1 MMVMVVVM
9 LMVRIAAAF
18 AAAAVAAVVLDC
30 FLLRTLHIVR
40 LVTLVI
46 GQRTAAVDAIL
57 LAQQQQPILGR
68 QTEILVGLLA
78 GLRPCL
84 LAQML
89 RQLADGRLG

>member
-9 LMVRIAAAF
+9 LMVRIT
-18 AAAAVAAVVLDC
+18 AAAAVAAVVLDF

-78 GLRPCL
+78 GLRSCL